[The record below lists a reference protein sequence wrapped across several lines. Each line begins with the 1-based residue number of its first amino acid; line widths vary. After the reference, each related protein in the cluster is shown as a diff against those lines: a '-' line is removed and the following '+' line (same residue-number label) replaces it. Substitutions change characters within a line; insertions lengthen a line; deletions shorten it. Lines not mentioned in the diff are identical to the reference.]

1 MPGVQEHPTRSDWD
15 DESPKHKTLPDEPA
29 SKRLKTDAAHPPA
42 ATSRRLDA
50 TVAKDILAFLDVH
63 KVSDAMTVGSLA
75 IAFDET
81 RQPLEVLQLQD
92 KIRVGVLKVLL
103 KVAAKDHPNAATM
116 SNDASRQDTVTSQ
129 GLLAGAQSSKTDTE
143 QPSLKRKREP
153 ASQAKNPKTQPVAA
167 PSHAQEGM
175 LNATR
180 KDAAIQAI
188 NNGPVIPDASSPKKN
203 AGNKEKPAVSI
214 THDSGSRKR
223 KCTEIDDEEPLAID
237 TVKRDIG
244 KDRIAPISVKRDI
257 GKDGIAPESSRN
269 SKKVKLGHLGN
280 VTSSRSNRLP
290 RVVDEPK
297 QPKAKEPPNRY
308 QLTPKSKPKPEASA
322 PVQKAV
328 ENVRP
333 RRTQGHHGKPVLK
346 SKPDHPSDVTVP
358 RSDQTGTRVAAEPSK
373 PKAKGPEIKTKPMTK
388 SKPEANA
395 KAQPVV
401 AKTPSLRSQHVTDE
415 ARKPKRKATE
425 DGHEPTKKPKLDV
438 DGNFS
443 TRSNPSAP
451 RAFEKPV
458 KPRAK
463 EPENRFKLTRA
474 AKPAAGLD
482 VRPTKNIPPPRQNK
496 RGVPEPIGTE
506 AEESE
511 ERRKRQ
517 KTGAKS
523 AIRPDILASTKE
535 RETPRPENKE
545 EFDMKEFLRSN
556 GVFRQYE
563 VERRSLAEELA
574 EQDRLTADRR
584 KRERQERRKVCDLIQ
599 LLYYKH

>member
-42 ATSRRLDA
+42 ATSRRLDT

-81 RQPLEVLQLQD
+81 RQPLEILQLQD

-103 KVAAKDHPNAATM
+103 KVAAKDHPNAATT

-129 GLLAGAQSSKTDTE
+129 GLPAGAQSYKTDTE

-153 ASQAKNPKTQPVAA
+153 SSQAKNPKNQPVAA

-175 LNATR
+175 LNATP

-188 NNGPVIPDASSPKKN
+188 NNGPVIPDASSLKKN
-203 AGNKEKPAVSI
+203 AGNKEKPTVSI

-237 TVKRDIG
+237 TVKRDIE
-244 KDRIAPISVKRDI
+244 KDRIAPITVKRDI

-269 SKKVKLGHLGN
+269 SKKVKLGHLGD

-308 QLTPKSKPKPEASA
+308 QLTSKSKPKPEASA

-346 SKPDHPSDVTVP
+346 SKPDNPSDVTVP

-373 PKAKGPEIKTKPMTK
+373 PKAKGPEIKTKPMTQ

-395 KAQPVV
+395 KAPPVV

-535 RETPRPENKE
+535 RETPRLEDKE

-599 LLYYKH
+599 LLHYKH